1 MAKAPEFPLL
11 VIDVGRLMR
20 TDFDRRAQRFGLTR
34 AQWRVVKRLH
44 REEGSRQRELA
55 EVLEI
60 EPIAL
65 GRVIDRLEKAGFVER
80 RADPSDRRAWRLFL
94 TPRAKAIA
102 GGMDELAR
110 EAVGD
115 LLSGIKAADLTVASN
130 VLAQAKAN
138 LMRLAKDAQEKE
150 DDD

>member
-44 REEGSRQRELA
+44 REEGLRQRELA

-65 GRVIDRLEKAGFVER
+65 GRVIDRLEKSGFVER
-80 RADPSDRRAWRLFL
+80 RADPSDRRAWRLYL
-94 TPRAKAIA
+94 APRAKSIA
-102 GGMDELAR
+102 GAMDELAR
-110 EAVGD
+110 EAIGD
-115 LLSGIKAADLTVASN
+115 LLHGIKAADLAVASN

-138 LMRLAKDAQEKE
+138 LMRLAKDAQERE